1 MDPELCRR
9 AKEGDADAFASLYE
23 TVSSKLYSTAFYMLG
38 RKEDAEDIVMET
50 VTDAF
55 SEIRSLREPAAFEGC
70 IFRILMNKI
79 KRRRKSYIGEDLE
92 LQPDLI
98 LSDKGDR
105 DEAVALRQALAELP
119 QQDRSILVLD
129 ILGGYRSDEIA
140 GMLGMNPNTVRS
152 RKVRALEKLR
162 KMLGEGKNDRR

>member
-23 TVSSKLYSTAFYMLG
+23 SVSSKLYSTAFYMLG
-38 RKEDAEDIVMET
+38 RKEDAEDVVMET

-55 SEIRSLREPAAFEGC
+55 AEIRSLREPAAFEGW

-79 KRRRKSYIGEDLE
+79 RRRRKSYISETLE
-92 LQPDLI
+92 LEPDI
-98 LSDKGDR
+98 IPSDGGDR
-105 DEAVALRQALAELP
+105 DEAVALRQALAGLP

-152 RKVRALEKLR
+152 RKLRALEKLR
-162 KMLGEGKNDRR
+162 TMLGGEKNDRQ